1 MQSSLSP
8 AAALKIEYRP
18 IAELTPYKGNARK
31 HPQGQIRKL
40 AKSLR
45 NFGWTNPLLIDR
57 ENMVLC
63 GHGRLEAAKLLGEKS
78 VPVIVLEHLSEAD
91 RRAYINR
98 HLQPAVS
105 CPRSR
110 AAAAAGASGIAPIV
124 SDQSYLPL
132 PGPSAPKLAGSRHRC
147 RRGPPWRREP
157 VQPARA
163 RLATGARA
171 LRSCVGRR
179 SAAG

>member
-1 MQSSLSP
+1 MQSSLSR

-18 IAELTPYKGNARK
+18 ISQLTPYKGNARK

-91 RRAYINR
+91 RRA
-98 HLQPAVS
+98 
-105 CPRSR
+105 
-110 AAAAAGASGIAPIV
+110 
-124 SDQSYLPL
+124 
-132 PGPSAPKLAGSRHRC
+132 
-147 RRGPPWRREP
+147 
-157 VQPARA
+157 
-163 RLATGARA
+163 
-171 LRSCVGRR
+171 
-179 SAAG
+179 